1 MTYKIELLNR
11 ETGAIAIA
19 ELQLNKPLNLDKLRQ
34 SLPGHYQFLTFWI
47 E

>member
-19 ELQLNKPLNLDKLRQ
+19 ELQLGVKTRKL
-34 SLPGHYQFLTFWI
+34 SPMAK
-47 E
+47 